1 MSLKTDITGV
11 ICPIVTPFNAKG
23 NIDYEV
29 LEQIVEF
36 LLSHGVH
43 ALFPGGTTGEGMLL
57 SLQER
62 QEVAETI
69 VKYVAGRVPVIIHT
83 GCINTADTVYL
94 TRHAQAVGA
103 TAASVIVPYFYT
115 LEDRSLFNHFV
126 SVAQAVPDFPVLL
139 YTIPGNTKNDLSPLL
154 LKKLRQQVPNIVGLK
169 SSNPDMLRFQEY
181 LEVGGENFTAFC
193 GVDGLMGA
201 ALNLGAKGQVTGNSN
216 AFPEIFCAL
225 YQAHLDGDREKVNSQ
240 QRLINHIRRLLKDG
254 LHPAYFKAVLTLR
267 GIPANCVRAPLR
279 ELTAE
284 ELAELER
291 GCHELGLL

>member
-1 MSLKTDITGV
+1 D
-11 ICPIVTPFNAKG
+11 
-23 NIDYEV
+23 V

-62 QEVAETI
+62 QELAEAV
-69 VKYVAGRVPVIIHT
+69 VKYVAGRVPVIVQT
-83 GCINTADTVYL
+83 GCINTVDAVCL
-94 TRHAQAVGA
+94 TRHAQEIGA
-103 TAASVIVPYFYT
+103 TAVAVIVPFFYT
-115 LEDRSLFNHFV
+115 LEDTSLLNHFV
-126 SVAQAVPDFPVLL
+126 TVAQATPNFPIFL

-154 LKKLRQQVPNIVGLK
+154 LKQLRQQVPNIVGLK
-169 SSNPDMLRFQEY
+169 SSNPDTLRFQDY
-181 LEVGGENFTAFC
+181 LDVGGENFTALN

-216 AFPEIFCAL
+216 AFPEAFCAL
-225 YQAHLDGDREKVNSQ
+225 YQAHLDGNPAKVKSQ
-240 QRLINHIRRLLKDG
+240 QRRINQIRQLVKDG
-254 LHPAYFKAVLTLR
+254 LHPAYYKAVLRLR
-267 GIPANCVRAPLR
+267 GIPASYVRSPLR

-284 ELAELER
+284 EFAQLER